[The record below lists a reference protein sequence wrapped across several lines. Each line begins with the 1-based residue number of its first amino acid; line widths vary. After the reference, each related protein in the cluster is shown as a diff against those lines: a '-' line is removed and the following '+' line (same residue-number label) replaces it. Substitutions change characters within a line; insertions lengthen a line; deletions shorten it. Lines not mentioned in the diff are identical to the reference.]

1 METQLCAGIPNK
13 SKHFLSFKLILL
25 FGITWFLF
33 DLSKNKKTV
42 VH

>member
-25 FGITWFLF
+25 FDTWFLF